1 MGCLRPLADLRQSRH
16 SSVVAS
22 YSSIAIASA
31 LLLGLGAA
39 QARAAAC
46 DLGELK
52 SMAELRSTLAQR
64 AVEVVSRA
72 AKPEPEGRLSE
83 FIASSATFSLGA
95 GDVGRSLGVG
105 TAGAISLAQEMDADR
120 FRFLGWDYIPTPV
133 SDACGTQKVEV
144 EFVNSRRNEV
154 FPMTFTFKGGL
165 IVDAAGWS
173 HSFQTG
179 QVRQGPPAY
188 R

>member
-1 MGCLRPLADLRQSRH
+1 
-16 SSVVAS
+16 
-22 YSSIAIASA
+22 
-31 LLLGLGAA
+31 
-39 QARAAAC
+39 
-46 DLGELK
+46 
-52 SMAELRSTLAQR
+52 MAEVRTELAQR

-72 AKPEPEGRLSE
+72 AKPEPSARLSE
-83 FIASSATFSLGA
+83 FVASSATFSLGA
-95 GDVGRSLGVG
+95 GDVDRPLGVG
-105 TAGAISLAQEMDADR
+105 TKGAISLAQEMDADR
-120 FRFLGWDYIPTPV
+120 FRFLGWDYIPTPAR
-133 SDACGTQKVEV
+133 DACGTQKVEV

-173 HSFQTG
+173 RSFQTG